1 MLEGQS
7 IGNEFSTVAE
17 KRLSHRSWWGTTSS
31 HNATV
36 HLCVTLALHTDRRGT
51 SLKGWWFITYVLCF
65 IVTEQAVLES
75 EVRVQRKDR
84 KLLTKSRFVF
94 WAPEGQSLAACPCTA
109 YVTASQNTTY
119 GWDSRKHILHLPL
132 PPPIHLPFHPSLN
145 NSTRTELQTKIND

>member
-1 MLEGQS
+1 MLEGQHTGS
-7 IGNEFSTVAE
+7 AFSTVAE

-84 KLLTKSRFVF
+84 KLLTKSRSCSGLLKGRAWQHVH
-94 WAPEGQSLAACPCTA
+94 AQHMSRRVKTQLTAETADNTSCTSL
-109 YVTASQNTTY
+109 Y
-119 GWDSRKHILHLPL
+119 LHLSIYL
-132 PPPIHLPFHPSLN
+132 SIHHSITQLEQSCKL
-145 NSTRTELQTKIND
+145 K